1 MEEQIERRRVFAQ
14 DQSLPNRATT
24 FHQFAQ
30 ADAQTP
36 RGRFSAIA
44 GATVVGA
51 NPPIDYPAGPT
62 WSADP
67 GAQCVEPP
75 LGFDNPAFEPST
87 ALLSSSDEATGPTS
101 DDPSPLGQ
109 RSGVSPFSA
118 IDDPATEGLAP
129 PSASPQSERSLADAL
144 YPRPSRD
151 QRLWDEI
158 SRRVS
163 KHNREAL
170 VRGLREAN
178 ESLRRER
185 GR

>member
-36 RGRFSAIA
+36 RGRFSAIDA
-44 GATVVGA
+44 ATVVGA
-51 NPPIDYPAGPT
+51 NPTIDYPAGPT

-101 DDPSPLGQ
+101 DDPSPLG
-109 RSGVSPFSA
+109 RGVGSLSSQPNSA
-118 IDDPATEGLAP
+118 PADAISSSDDCDDERRGAGLGLNDDPAGTKPGHFP
-129 PSASPQSERSLADAL
+129 PRRDERD
-144 YPRPSRD
+144 PGRHPFR
-151 QRLWDEI
+151 
-158 SRRVS
+158 RRV
-163 KHNREAL
+163 
-170 VRGLREAN
+170 
-178 ESLRRER
+178 
-185 GR
+185 

>member
-1 MEEQIERRRVFAQ
+1 MLENQIDQHERRAVMQNEQRVREEQQRVFAQ

-36 RGRFSAIA
+36 RGRFSAIDA
-44 GATVVGA
+44 ATVVGA
-51 NPPIDYPAGPT
+51 NPTIDYPAGPT

-109 RSGVSPFSA
+109 RSGVGPFSA

-129 PSASPQSERSLADAL
+129 PSASPLA
-144 YPRPSRD
+144 
-151 QRLWDEI
+151 QRGGVG
-158 SRRVS
+158 SSPAFRRRV
-163 KHNREAL
+163 
-170 VRGLREAN
+170 
-178 ESLRRER
+178 
-185 GR
+185 